1 MRVDIALPKHYGYI
15 NLICKTFRFFRTKHV
30 GSLYI
35 DKNHRFYIFLARK
48 RLIIRIESE
57 DVHVQKEIVAY
68 LENTFKNSY
77 IGIPKGL
84 SNYFILQGVDTYFI

>member
-15 NLICKTFRFFRTKHV
+15 NLIFKTFHFFRTKRV
-30 GSLYI
+30 SSLYI

-48 RLIIRIESE
+48 RITIRIESE
-57 DVHVQKEIVAY
+57 DVHVQKEIASY

-77 IGIPKGL
+77 IGIPKEL
-84 SNYFILQGVDTYFI
+84 SNYFVLQGVDTYFI